1 MRSRLGFV
9 SAFAIAAIIAGPVFA
24 QQMRAAP
31 ARHQMHQQLSRA
43 DMNFMKEAA
52 IGGMAEVEIGKL
64 AQQNAR
70 SDEVKQF
77 GSRMERD
84 HGAANN
90 ELTTLAGNKG
100 ITLPRQLDAKHA
112 QLRDKLARLRGAEFD
127 RAYMRAMTKDHDK
140 DLKAFRRQAQSAAD
154 PDLRQFAA
162 KTAGVVEQHDKMAHD
177 ISQSLTAVGSSR
189 RPR

>member
-1 MRSRLGFV
+1 MRNRFGFV
-9 SAFAIAAIIAGPVFA
+9 SALAIAVMLAGPAFA
-24 QQMRAAP
+24 QQMRAVPAP
-31 ARHQMHQQLSRA
+31 HQMNHQLSRA
-43 DMNFMKEAA
+43 DMNFIKEAA
-52 IGGMAEVEIGKL
+52 IGGMAEVELGKL
-64 AQQNAR
+64 AQQNAG

-77 GSRMERD
+77 GARMERD

-100 ITLPRQLDAKHA
+100 ITLPRQLDPKHA
-112 QLRDKLARLRGAEFD
+112 QLRDKLARLKGAEFD
-127 RAYMRAMTKDHDK
+127 RTYMREMTKDHDK
-140 DLKAFRRQAQSAAD
+140 DLKTFRRQAQSAGD